1 MCRKERSAFGLR
13 ARSSTSCERR
23 GLIPMRKVLGFLVV
37 LCGIVSIAMT
47 SRYGWKQADNE
58 IDQAMSAMMF
68 GTIALCAIIF
78 DAVAIRLW
86 VNRWRAAGFFIGM
99 IACLAFVVTFSN
111 SLGSILSRSDAVE
124 AQRQN
129 ITDQRADNRR
139 ELNRLEDALARIG
152 SFTPTDQA
160 AVEAATRAAN
170 TATDRR
176 KVECGENNEK
186 RGPLCRQREIEDT
199 DAAAKLAATT
209 ANKATTDRARDLEGQ
224 IAKVRAR
231 LTASENVRSINPLAQ
246 ALARIVP
253 SLGDGISAMMQA
265 AVALVFELCIIGMMV
280 GFELLGHAARARP
293 TPQAEV
299 QEPAVQERTP
309 PVVIVPVVP
318 EPLPPPP
325 EPKMSEPRMVVVP
338 APAKPKLIA
347 TNPDRRP
354 VGSVKRILTVHLESA
369 PGDKVE
375 ITDVGNRYR
384 DVCRRDGK
392 RMVTSDEFCTELED
406 LCRTVG
412 ITWKKAGEQ
421 VYLLD
426 VRLASLAA
434 EYTNAS

>member
-1 MCRKERSAFGLR
+1 
-13 ARSSTSCERR
+13 
-23 GLIPMRKVLGFLVV
+23 MRKVLGFLVV

-47 SRYGWKQADNE
+47 SRYGWKQADNT
-58 IDQAMSAMMF
+58 IDQTMSAVMF

-86 VNRWRAAGFFIGM
+86 VNRWRAAGFFIGV

-186 RGPLCRQREIEDT
+186 RGPLCRLREIEDT
-199 DAAAKLAATT
+199 DAAAKLATTT

-224 IAKVRAR
+224 IAKVKAK
-231 LTASENVRSINPLAQ
+231 LTASANVGSINPLAQ

-280 GFELLGHAARARP
+280 GFELLGHAAPARSA
-293 TPQAEV
+293 PQAEV
-299 QEPAVQERTP
+299 QEPAA
-309 PVVIVPVVP
+309 PVVVVPVVP
-318 EPLPPPP
+318 EPTPPPP
-325 EPKMSEPRMVVVP
+325 ELKVVEPKMVVVP
-338 APAKPKLIA
+338 PPAKPKLIA

-375 ITDVGNRYR
+375 IADVGNRYR

-392 RMVTSDEFCTELED
+392 RTVTSDEFCTELD
-406 LCRTVG
+406 DFCRTVG

-421 VYLLD
+421 VYLLN

>member
-1 MCRKERSAFGLR
+1 M
-13 ARSSTSCERR
+13 RR
-23 GLIPMRKVLGFLVV
+23 VLGLLVV

-47 SRYGWKQADNE
+47 SRYGWKQADNT
-58 IDQAMSAMMF
+58 IDQTMSAMMF

-86 VNRWRAAGFFIGM
+86 VSRWRAAGFFIGV

-199 DAAAKLAATT
+199 DAAAKLATTT

-224 IAKVRAR
+224 IAKVKAK
-231 LTASENVRSINPLAQ
+231 LTASANVGSINPLAE

-253 SLGDGISAMMQA
+253 SLGDGISAVLQA
-265 AVALVFELCIIGMMV
+265 AIALVFELCIIGMMV
-280 GFELLGHAARARP
+280 GFELLGHAAPARP
-293 TPQAEV
+293 APQAEV
-299 QEPAVQERTP
+299 QEPTL
-309 PVVIVPVVP
+309 PVVVVPVVA
-318 EPLPPPP
+318 EPTPLSP
-325 EPKMSEPRMVVVP
+325 EPKMPEIPKMVAVP
-338 APAKPKLIA
+338 SPPKPKLIA

-375 ITDVGNRYR
+375 IAAVGNRYR

-392 RMVTSDEFCTELED
+392 RMVTSDEFCTELD
-406 LCRTVG
+406 DFCRTVG
-412 ITWKKAGEQ
+412 ITWKNAGEH

-434 EYTNAS
+434 EYTNVS

>member
-1 MCRKERSAFGLR
+1 MCRKERSAFGSKG
-13 ARSSTSCERR
+13 RSSTSCEGR
-23 GLIPMRKVLGFLVV
+23 GLIPMRKVLGLLVV

-47 SRYGWKQADNE
+47 ARYGWKQADNE

-86 VNRWRAAGFFIGM
+86 VNRWRAAGFFIGV

-139 ELNRLEDALARIG
+139 ELNRLEDALTRIG

-176 KVECGENNEK
+176 KVECGDNNEK
-186 RGPLCRQREIEDT
+186 RGPLCRQREIEDA
-199 DAAAKLAATT
+199 DAAAKLATTT

-224 IAKVRAR
+224 IAKVKAK
-231 LTASENVRSINPLAQ
+231 LAASGNVGRINPLAQ

-253 SLGDGISAMMQA
+253 SLGDGISAMLQA
-265 AVALVFELCIIGMMV
+265 AIALVFELCIIGMMV
-280 GFELLGHAARARP
+280 GFELLGHAALARP

-299 QEPAVQERTP
+299 QEP
-309 PVVIVPVVP
+309 
-318 EPLPPPP
+318 PPPP
-325 EPKMSEPRMVVVP
+325 EPGIPKMVVVP
-338 APAKPKLIA
+338 PPAKPKLIA

-354 VGSVKRILTVHLESA
+354 VGSVKRILTAHLESA

-375 ITDVGNRYR
+375 IADIGNRYR

-392 RMVTSDEFCTELED
+392 RMVTSDEFCTELD
-406 LCRTVG
+406 NFCRTVG
-412 ITWKKAGEQ
+412 ITWKKAGER

>member
-1 MCRKERSAFGLR
+1 
-13 ARSSTSCERR
+13 
-23 GLIPMRKVLGFLVV
+23 MRKVLGLLVV

-58 IDQAMSAMMF
+58 IDQVMSAMMF

-86 VNRWRAAGFFIGM
+86 VNGWRAAGFFIGV

-129 ITDQRADNRR
+129 ITDQRVDNRR

-176 KVECGENNEK
+176 KVECGDNNEK
-186 RGPLCRQREIEDT
+186 RGPLCRLREIEDT
-199 DAAAKLAATT
+199 DAAAKLATTT

-224 IAKVRAR
+224 IARVKAK
-231 LTASENVRSINPLAQ
+231 LTASENVGSINPLAQ
-246 ALARIVP
+246 TLTRIVP
-253 SLGDGISAMMQA
+253 SLGDGISAMLQA
-265 AVALVFELCIIGMMV
+265 AIALVFELCIIGMMV
-280 GFELLGHAARARP
+280 GFELLGHAAPARP

-299 QEPAVQERTP
+299 QEPPPQPSPPAVMVTSPRL
-309 PVVIVPVVP
+309 PVVP
-318 EPLPPPP
+318 EPPPPP
-325 EPKMSEPRMVVVP
+325 EPGIPKMVVVP
-338 APAKPKLIA
+338 PPAKPKLIA

-354 VGSVKRILTVHLESA
+354 VGSVKRILTAHLESA

-375 ITDVGNRYR
+375 IAAVGNRYR

-392 RMVTSDEFCTELED
+392 RMVTSDEFCNELD
-406 LCRTVG
+406 DFCRTVG
-412 ITWKKAGEQ
+412 ITWKNAGEH

>member
-1 MCRKERSAFGLR
+1 
-13 ARSSTSCERR
+13 
-23 GLIPMRKVLGFLVV
+23 MRKVLGLLVV

-47 SRYGWKQADNE
+47 SRYGWKQADNT
-58 IDQAMSAMMF
+58 IDQTMSAMMF

-86 VNRWRAAGFFIGM
+86 VNRWRAAGFFIGV

-129 ITDQRADNRR
+129 ITDQRSDNRR

-186 RGPLCRQREIEDT
+186 RGPLCRLREVEDT
-199 DAAAKLAATT
+199 DTAAKLATTT

-224 IAKVRAR
+224 IAKVRAK
-231 LTASENVRSINPLAQ
+231 LTAAENVGSINPLAQ
-246 ALARIVP
+246 ALARVVP
-253 SLGDGISAMMQA
+253 SLSDGISAMMQA

-280 GFELLGHAARARP
+280 GFELLGHAAPARSAP
-293 TPQAEV
+293 HAQV
-299 QEPAVQERTP
+299 QEPAMQEPAP
-309 PVVIVPVVP
+309 PVVVVPAVP
-318 EPLPPPP
+318 EPTPPPAEP
-325 EPKMSEPRMVVVP
+325 EMAEMPNKTPKSPKMVVVP
-338 APAKPKLIA
+338 PPAKPKLIA

-354 VGSVKRILTVHLESA
+354 VGSVKRILTSHLKSA
-369 PGDKVE
+369 PGNKVA
-375 ITDVGNRYR
+375 IADVGNRYR

-392 RMVTSDEFCTELED
+392 RMVTSDEFCTELD
-406 LCRTVG
+406 DFCRTAG
-412 ITWKKAGEQ
+412 ITWKNAGEH

-434 EYTNAS
+434 EYTNAL

>member
-1 MCRKERSAFGLR
+1 
-13 ARSSTSCERR
+13 
-23 GLIPMRKVLGFLVV
+23 
-37 LCGIVSIAMT
+37 
-47 SRYGWKQADNE
+47 
-58 IDQAMSAMMF
+58 MSAMMF

-86 VNRWRAAGFFIGM
+86 VKGWRAAGFFIGV

-129 ITDQRADNRR
+129 ITDQRVDNRR

-176 KVECGENNEK
+176 KVECGDNNEK
-186 RGPLCRQREIEDT
+186 RGPLCRLREIEDT
-199 DAAAKLAATT
+199 DAAAKLATTT

-224 IAKVRAR
+224 ITKVKSK
-231 LTASENVRSINPLAQ
+231 LTASENVGSINPLAQ
-246 ALARIVP
+246 TLARIVP
-253 SLGDGISAMMQA
+253 SLGDGISAMLQA
-265 AVALVFELCIIGMMV
+265 AIALVFELCIIGMMI
-280 GFELLGHAARARP
+280 GFELLGHAVPARP
-293 TPQAEV
+293 TPHPEV
-299 QEPAVQERTP
+299 QEPAP
-309 PVVIVPVVP
+309 PAVIVPAAP
-318 EPLPPPP
+318 ELTPPP
-325 EPKMSEPRMVVVP
+325 EPKMVVVP
-338 APAKPKLIA
+338 PLAKPKLIA

-354 VGSVKRILTVHLESA
+354 VGSVKRILTAHLESA

-375 ITDVGNRYR
+375 IAAVGNRYR

-392 RMVTSDEFCTELED
+392 RMVTSDEFCNELD
-406 LCRTVG
+406 DFCRTVG
-412 ITWKKAGEQ
+412 ITWKNAGEH

>member
-1 MCRKERSAFGLR
+1 
-13 ARSSTSCERR
+13 
-23 GLIPMRKVLGFLVV
+23 MRKVLGLLVV

-86 VNRWRAAGFFIGM
+86 VNGWRAAGSFIGM
-99 IACLAFVVTFSN
+99 IAGLAFVVTFSN

-176 KVECGENNEK
+176 KVECGESNEK

-199 DAAAKLAATT
+199 DAAAKLATTT
-209 ANKATTDRARDLEGQ
+209 ANKSTTDRARDLEGQ
-224 IAKVRAR
+224 IAKVKAK
-231 LTASENVRSINPLAQ
+231 LIASANVGSINPLAQ
-246 ALARIVP
+246 ALSRIMP
-253 SLGDGISAMMQA
+253 TLGDGISAMMQA
-265 AVALVFELCIIGMMV
+265 AIALVFELCIIGMMV
-280 GFELLGHAARARP
+280 GFELLGHTAPAQP
-293 TPQAEV
+293 TPRPEV
-299 QEPAVQERTP
+299 LEQTP
-309 PVVIVPVVP
+309 PVVVVPLVP
-318 EPLPPPP
+318 EPMPAL
-325 EPKMSEPRMVVVP
+325 EPKMLVVP
-338 APAKPKLIA
+338 GPTKPMLIT
-347 TNPDRRP
+347 TNSDRRP
-354 VGSVKRILTVHLESA
+354 AGSVKRILTVHLESA

-375 ITDVGNRYR
+375 IADVGNRYR
-384 DVCRRDGK
+384 HVCRRDGK
-392 RMVTSDEFCTELED
+392 RAVTSDEFCTELDEF
-406 LCRTVG
+406 CRTVG
-412 ITWKKAGEQ
+412 IKRKQAGEHL
-421 VYLLD
+421 YLLD

-434 EYTNAS
+434 SPGSLSV

>member
-1 MCRKERSAFGLR
+1 
-13 ARSSTSCERR
+13 
-23 GLIPMRKVLGFLVV
+23 MRKVLGLLVV

-47 SRYGWKQADNE
+47 SRYGWKQADNA

-86 VNRWRAAGFFIGM
+86 VNGWRTAGFFIGV

-139 ELNRLEDALARIG
+139 ELNRLEDALVRIG

-170 TATDRR
+170 TAADRR

-199 DAAAKLAATT
+199 DAAAKLATTT

-224 IAKVRAR
+224 IAKVKAK
-231 LTASENVRSINPLAQ
+231 LTASENVGSINPLAQ
-246 ALARIVP
+246 ALARVAP
-253 SLGDGISAMMQA
+253 SLGDGISTTLQA
-265 AVALVFELCIIGMMV
+265 AIALVFELCIIGMMV
-280 GFELLGHAARARP
+280 GFELLGHAAPARP
-293 TPQAEV
+293 SPRADV
-299 QEPAVQERTP
+299 QDAMP
-309 PVVIVPVVP
+309 PVVVVP
-318 EPLPPPP
+318 LAP
-325 EPKMSEPRMVVVP
+325 EPAPEPEMLVVP
-338 APAKPKLIA
+338 PATKPKLIA
-347 TNPDRRP
+347 TNSDRRP
-354 VGSVKRILTVHLESA
+354 AGSVKRILTVHLESA

-375 ITDVGNRYR
+375 IADVGNRYR
-384 DVCRRDGK
+384 HVCRRDGK
-392 RMVTSDEFCTELED
+392 RAVTSDEFCTELD
-406 LCRTVG
+406 DFCRTVG
-412 ITWKKAGEQ
+412 IKRKQAGEHL
-421 VYLLD
+421 YLLD

-434 EYTNAS
+434 SPGSLSV